1 MSKSR
6 QVLKV
11 LAVITGLCA
20 LSACQSI
27 GTHPDTSPVAKVDN
41 GLGELPHYRDWIDPS
56 GRMPMDSFTTA
67 QESTRWP

>member
-11 LAVITGLCA
+11 LAVVTGICA

-27 GTHPDTSPVAKVDN
+27 GALPAASPVAKVDN
-41 GLGELPHYRDWIDPS
+41 GLGELPHYRDWVDSS
-56 GRMPMDSFTTA
+56 GRMPMGPIATA
-67 QESTRWP
+67 KESTRWP